1 MEDSRRVID
10 YIRDVAEYIPTRDG
24 KISAAMMLERFLFD
38 SSMQYTPIAK
48 LSGGEKRRLYLCRV
62 LMEAP
67 NVLLLDEP
75 SNDLD
80 IPTLTILE
88 DYLDSFA
95 GIVIAVSHD
104 RYFLD
109 NMAERIFAFED
120 VYKRQPS
127 YCRRQRTQELWR
139 QLRKS

>member
-1 MEDSRRVID
+1 M
-10 YIRDVAEYIPTRDG
+10 
-24 KISAAMMLERFLFD
+24 
-38 SSMQYTPIAK
+38 
-48 LSGGEKRRLYLCRV
+48 
-62 LMEAP
+62 
-67 NVLLLDEP
+67 LLLDEP

-109 NMAERIFAFED
+109 NIVDQDFW
-120 VYKRQPS
+120 
-127 YCRRQRTQELWR
+127 L
-139 QLRKS
+139 LRGKDI

>member
-1 MEDSRRVID
+1 MNSSQRVID
-10 YIRDVAEYIPTRDG
+10 YIKDVAEFIPTKEG
-24 KISAAMMLERFLFD
+24 LISASKLLEQFLFD
-38 SSMQYTPIAK
+38 SSMQYAPIEK
-48 LSGGEKRRLYLCRV
+48 LSGGEKKRLYLLKV

-88 DYLDSFA
+88 DYLSSFL
-95 GIVIAVSHD
+95 GIVITVSHD

-109 NMAERIFAFED
+109 QCCDRIIELVPDILDRVED
-120 VYKRQPS
+120 M
-127 YCRRQRTQELWR
+127 
-139 QLRKS
+139 LRSFKDKQDAAVE

>member
-1 MEDSRRVID
+1 M
-10 YIRDVAEYIPTRDG
+10 
-24 KISAAMMLERFLFD
+24 
-38 SSMQYTPIAK
+38 
-48 LSGGEKRRLYLCRV
+48 
-62 LMEAP
+62 
-67 NVLLLDEP
+67 LDEP

-109 NMAERIFAFED
+109 NMAERIFAFEGEGRLVQYEGGYTD
-120 VYKRQPS
+120 YAQRRAAEEKRR
-127 YCRRQRTQELWR
+127 CRLLQNRRICRKKRRSAPAPQNSNLRTRNKRNL
-139 QLRKS
+139 KP